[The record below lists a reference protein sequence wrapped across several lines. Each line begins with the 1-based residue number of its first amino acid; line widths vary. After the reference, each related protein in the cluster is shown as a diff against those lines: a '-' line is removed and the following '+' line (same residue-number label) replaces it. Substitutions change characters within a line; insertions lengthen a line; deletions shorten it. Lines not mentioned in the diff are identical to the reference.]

1 MVIHSKIIKD
11 KKDNKMFSKYI
22 YTSKNAKQSVSIST
36 LMLALLLAFTSY
48 GQQDPQFTDY
58 MFNTLTVNSAYAGSR
73 GHLSVTGLNRTQ
85 WVGLDGAPETQTF
98 SVESPVGKNVGL
110 GFSVVNDNVGPSDE
124 FFFDAN
130 FSYTVHL
137 NNDSKLSFGIKGGGR
152 MLSVD
157 FTQGR
162 YQEQEAIFQ
171 NINNKF
177 LATIGAGVYWHN
189 EDTYV
194 GLSVP
199 NFLTDNHYDE
209 IQDAIAAERLHYFLI
224 AGKVFDLSPTIKF
237 KPAFLGKFVIGA
249 PVIADV
255 SANFL
260 FNETL
265 RLGVAYR
272 WDDSVSGLLGLQLGP
287 KLMVGYAYD
296 YTTTELQNFNNG
308 THEIMLRF
316 ELRSKEKQLKSP
328 RFF

>member
-1 MVIHSKIIKD
+1 
-11 KKDNKMFSKYI
+11 MFSKYI
-22 YTSKNAKQSVSIST
+22 HTDKNAKQGVSLST
-36 LMLALLLAFTSY
+36 LVLGLLLALASY

-73 GHLSVTGLNRTQ
+73 GHLSVTGLHRTQ

-98 SVESPVGKNVGL
+98 SIESPVGKNVGL
-110 GFSVVNDNVGPSDE
+110 GFSIVNDKVGPSNE

-137 NNDSKLSFGIKGGGR
+137 NNDSRLSFGIKGGGR
-152 MLSVD
+152 MLDVD
-157 FTQGR
+157 FTPEYQQQQG
-162 YQEQEAIFQ
+162 EAIFQ
-171 NINNKF
+171 DINNKF
-177 LATIGAGVYWHN
+177 LATIGAGIYWHN

-209 IQDAIAAERLHYFLI
+209 IQDAIAAERLHYFFI
-224 AGKVFDLSPTIKF
+224 AGKVFDLSPTVKF
-237 KPAFLGKFVIGA
+237 KPAFLGKFVVGA

-272 WDDSVSGLLGLQLGP
+272 WDDSVSGLVGLQLGP

-296 YTTTELQNFNNG
+296 YTTTELQNFNTG

-316 ELRSKEKQLKSP
+316 ELKSKEKQLKSP